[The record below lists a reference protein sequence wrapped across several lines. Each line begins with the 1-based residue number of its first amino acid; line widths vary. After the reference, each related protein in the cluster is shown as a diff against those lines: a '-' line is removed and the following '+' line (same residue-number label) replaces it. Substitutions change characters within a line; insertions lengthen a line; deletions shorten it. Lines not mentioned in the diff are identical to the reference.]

1 MITAPKVL
9 QYVVR
14 TLESCVPCQRTCA
27 SALDLSF
34 SAHNFTIHKDKTL
47 YIFYLS
53 SLYFVISLH
62 LGPKIILRTQNYACE
77 KRIIAFEYLFSY
89 IYM

>member
-1 MITAPKVL
+1 MIHDTISILLLAYSRGVSILNYNKVVRMYNTIYAYIYMITAPKVL

-34 SAHNFTIHKDKTL
+34 SAHNFTIHKDKIRT
-47 YIFYLS
+47 YS
-53 SLYFVISLH
+53 
-62 LGPKIILRTQNYACE
+62 KIYTT
-77 KRIIAFEYLFSY
+77 
-89 IYM
+89 